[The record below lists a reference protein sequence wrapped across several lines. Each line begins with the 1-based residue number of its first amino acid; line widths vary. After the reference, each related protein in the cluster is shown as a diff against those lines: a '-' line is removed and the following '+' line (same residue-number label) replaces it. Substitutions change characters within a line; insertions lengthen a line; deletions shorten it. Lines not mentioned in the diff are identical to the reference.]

1 VQSNPQVIDSPFDE
15 SPDLGTITKL
25 TRSEKPL
32 LEDFSGGM
40 RPWWTTETNNSTRA
54 RGWVQLEH
62 ILLRRKQREKARR
75 KDIENGADHLP

>member
-1 VQSNPQVIDSPFDE
+1 MIDSSFDE
-15 SPDLGTITKL
+15 GRELVRIAKL

-40 RPWWTTETNNSTRA
+40 RPWWTTENDNSTRA
-54 RGWVQLEH
+54 RGWIQLEH
-62 ILLRRKQREKARR
+62 MLLRRKQRERERR